1 MTLECW
7 KPEESPL
14 KTVNGFSGR
23 WARSALPRYVVC
35 LRCKGLVFTA
45 FPCFKVQL
53 LIFRCGVGA
62 RTNYKDPVLIS
73 VWILSDSSKFRANS
87 VSFFLFFFFFNIY
100 MYKRWYNIQESWGWE
115 AQVLGQCLQ
124 ISAYFLLRDCGR
136 ECIPTMSC
144 LFCSSPALFGEILQ
158 PVLKSRQLLGWH
170 LQLGS
175 ASLSSVC
182 HFQALHSTHSF
193 GSCTVWSCSEFRL
206 VLSISVHCIAK
217 RNLIQVGALFLA
229 PELSCFIQP
238 ISPKSPDWNENLHAS

>member
-1 MTLECW
+1 MASVDGEHALLFQDMW
-7 KPEESPL
+7 FAWDVKAL
-14 KTVNGFSGR
+14 FS
-23 WARSALPRYVVC
+23 LH
-35 LRCKGLVFTA
+35 F
-45 FPCFKVQL
+45 
-53 LIFRCGVGA
+53 
-62 RTNYKDPVLIS
+62 PVLKS
-73 VWILSDSSKFRANS
+73 SCSYLGAMWEQEPTTRTLYWFLCGYFQTAPSLEPILCL
-87 VSFFLFFFFFNIY
+87 FFFFFFFNIY

-136 ECIPTMSC
+136 ECIPTVSC

-175 ASLSSVC
+175 ASSSSVC

-217 RNLIQVGALFLA
+217 RNLIQMGALFLA